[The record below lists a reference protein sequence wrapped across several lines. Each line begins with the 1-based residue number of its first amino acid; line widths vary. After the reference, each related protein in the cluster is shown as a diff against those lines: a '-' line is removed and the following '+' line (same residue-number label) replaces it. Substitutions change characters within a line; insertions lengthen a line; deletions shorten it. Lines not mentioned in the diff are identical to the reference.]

1 MEGRMKTAQKPW
13 IKLKETLDRE
23 DCLLIGGLEK
33 ECLERDGTAFKLELA
48 YKLASAAQRGPGAI
62 KTINS
67 LMYFDGYKLIGYL
80 GVDCFGG
87 HGAPPEANGMVHPDY
102 RGQEVFTALHGLM
115 AGELK
120 RRGTPAVLLLC
131 DRKSSA
137 GQRFV
142 RKTGA
147 QKHHAEFEMYLRREQ
162 PLAGWPDAGITFRR
176 AENGDAGEIARQNA
190 VYFGKEEDADVPLLP
205 EEEAKRGITIYLACL
220 GDEII
225 GKTHLQ
231 LDGTLG
237 GIYGLG
243 VLPQYRGRGLGRA
256 VLMGSVGLLQ
266 KAGAKEIMLQ
276 VATENERALHLYESC
291 GFQTTSTMDYYL
303 LYLER

>member
-1 MEGRMKTAQKPW
+1 MKTVQKPW

-33 ECLERDGTAFKLELA
+33 ECLERDGTALKLELA
-48 YKLASAAQRGPGAI
+48 YKLASAAQRGPGAL
-62 KTINS
+62 KTIRD
-67 LMYFDGYKLIGYL
+67 LMYFDGDKLIGYL
-80 GVDCFGG
+80 GMDCFGG
-87 HGAPPEANGMVHPDY
+87 CGAPPEANGMVHPDY
-102 RGQEVFTALHGLM
+102 RGQGVFTALHGLM

-142 RKTGA
+142 QKAGA
-147 QKHHAEFEMYLRREQ
+147 QKHHAEFEMYLREQ
-162 PLAGWPDAGITFRR
+162 PLADRPDAGITFRR

-190 VYFGKEEDADVPLLP
+190 VYFGEEEATDVLILP

-220 GDEII
+220 GGEII

-231 LDGTLG
+231 LDGALG

-256 VLMGSVGLLQ
+256 VLSGSVGLLR
-266 KAGAKEIMLQ
+266 KAGAEGIMLQ
-276 VATENERALHLYESC
+276 VATENERALHLYASC

-303 LYLER
+303 LDLEH